1 MKLKTPE
8 EREALIEAIKNDLAG
23 ALEKYQGHDCS
34 REIIYA
40 IAGTVRKVEP
50 CADLDSWP
58 KFVDGAFYL
67 ATR

>member
-1 MKLKTPE
+1 MKIRTPE
-8 EREALIEAIKNDLAG
+8 ERETLIETIRNDLSG
-23 ALEKYQGHDCS
+23 VLEKYQGEDCS

-40 IAGTVRKVEP
+40 IAGAVRKVEP

-67 ATR
+67 ASR